1 MPWPVFN
8 LERVCG
14 GGGGH
19 RPHIFHIIIKWPCA
33 KARRGVS
40 LTLLCEWGNIEQCII
55 FICNQLK
62 MTTLKSP
69 RLGMQ
74 YLFHSIQYVV
84 GDLSWH
90 SIYFNVYYFWI
101 PLGFIDLKMLSAVL
115 LYLKSLLNQCLNA
128 LNFGNN
134 YKQHCNWLIKGKT
147 IQRTVELIIFCPTE
161 MKIKCQVITVMNKIG
176 QTVGKFVTSAHRIK
190 DNTTRLEAVT
200 LPVA

>member
-14 GGGGH
+14 GGGIG
-19 RPHIFHIIIKWPCA
+19 PIFSILSSNGPVLKLD
-33 KARRGVS
+33 GES
-40 LTLLCEWGNIEQCII
+40 YLTLLCEWGNIEQCIT

-101 PLGFIDLKMLSAVL
+101 PLGFIDLKMLL
-115 LYLKSLLNQCLNA
+115 
-128 LNFGNN
+128 
-134 YKQHCNWLIKGKT
+134 
-147 IQRTVELIIFCPTE
+147 
-161 MKIKCQVITVMNKIG
+161 
-176 QTVGKFVTSAHRIK
+176 
-190 DNTTRLEAVT
+190 
-200 LPVA
+200 